1 LPFGKTSFACILY
14 RIINPILAL
23 IHKSRPNCVFDS
35 CNTLC
40 FYIYLTKFGAI
51 ILFFSDFIF
60 MNSNYLDLCLI
71 EIESLFDDLK
81 ID

>member
-1 LPFGKTSFACILY
+1 VF
-14 RIINPILAL
+14 L
-23 IHKSRPNCVFDS
+23 IRVTRFVF
-35 CNTLC
+35 T
-40 FYIYLTKFGAI
+40 FIGAI